1 MEKRYVG
8 VIKAGSLV
16 KITGDP
22 ESVRE
27 IAATDM
33 AQEIRRLEAENAHL
47 RAQVASLRA
56 GNLDRWNDIMS
67 ALERRTRLVPRWMRT
82 VYGCAVVM
90 LGAVMVGLRR
100 FVR

>member
-1 MEKRYVG
+1 MEKRFVG
-8 VIKAGSLV
+8 VIRAGSLV

-33 AQEIRRLEAENAHL
+33 AREIRRLEAENAHL

-56 GNLDRWNDIMS
+56 RNMACWDDILA
-67 ALERRTRLVPRWMRT
+67 ALERRTRLIPGWMRT